1 MYSGHSNNNNR
12 VTHIYSNNSTELWF
26 HKVRSRCIQR
36 KSNNL
41 AFSLYRWYKSGG
53 RYVLTSLIMIP
64 RLKWQLWS
72 TTDTFQIQK
81 TMVCFSH
88 PLPRLACST
97 SSMCSERKHL
107 IVWYF
112 MFCFPIRSLLLFP
125 SLTNP
130 LFSATHVFTSKRH
143 YIFNAFGYLTL
154 VLFQYILLHFLLAQ
168 DFGSSNLLTHWLPH
182 RLHVCMT

>member
-1 MYSGHSNNNNR
+1 
-12 VTHIYSNNSTELWF
+12 
-26 HKVRSRCIQR
+26 
-36 KSNNL
+36 
-41 AFSLYRWYKSGG
+41 
-53 RYVLTSLIMIP
+53 
-64 RLKWQLWS
+64 
-72 TTDTFQIQK
+72 
-81 TMVCFSH
+81 MVCFSH

-130 LFSATHVFTSKRH
+130 LFSATHVFTSKRQLPTLEPLWRFSLYDTFFLPFDSIH
-143 YIFNAFGYLTL
+143 HIFIYSHIFNAFGYLTL

-182 RLHVCMT
+182 RLHVCIT

>member
-1 MYSGHSNNNNR
+1 
-12 VTHIYSNNSTELWF
+12 
-26 HKVRSRCIQR
+26 
-36 KSNNL
+36 
-41 AFSLYRWYKSGG
+41 
-53 RYVLTSLIMIP
+53 
-64 RLKWQLWS
+64 
-72 TTDTFQIQK
+72 
-81 TMVCFSH
+81 MVCFSH

-112 MFCFPIRSLLLFP
+112 MFCFPIRALLLFP

-130 LFSATHVFTSKRH
+130 LFSATHVFTSKRQLPTLEPLWRFSLYDTFFLPFDSIH
-143 YIFNAFGYLTL
+143 YIFIYSHIFNAFGYLTL